1 MSSVS
6 IAKTAGKRIIYI
18 DLLRIISIVAVIVL
32 HISASL
38 LTRTNDFSTTS
49 WWVSNVFNSICRF
62 AVPVFFMISGA
73 MILRSEVKSLKDFY
87 LKRVWPLVV
96 ALLSWSLIYGL
107 FYQYYLLKSDKNALE
122 FIADFGYKLLTDQN
136 YVHLWF
142 LYAIIAVYMTVP
154 LISKFVKA
162 CSEKDL
168 RYYLLLWFVVSIL
181 YRLVSDIVYRATDQ
195 YLYIP
200 SMNIPL
206 FMGYLGYFILG
217 YYLFHFELPTIWKHV
232 LYNLG
237 ILSFVLTPVLT
248 YGVSKLNGTLDE
260 MFYGNYS
267 ITSFLMAVGLF
278 LFFKEKDA
286 AISRRTNDKVRRV
299 ISSVSAASFSIYLV
313 HLLVETMV
321 ARSVGVEASFIETAG
336 SLIFNLSAVF
346 AVSYI
351 AVKVLNLNRY
361 VTAILFGGRG

>member
-1 MSSVS
+1 MSSKS
-6 IAKTAGKRIIYI
+6 STKSAGKRFIYI
-18 DLLRIISIVAVIVL
+18 DMLRIISIVAVIVL
-32 HISASL
+32 HITASL
-38 LTRTNDFSTTS
+38 LTRTNDFTTTS
-49 WWVSNVFNSICRF
+49 WWVSNVFNSVCRF

-73 MILRSEVKSLKDFY
+73 MILRTEVKSLKDFY
-87 LKRVWPLVV
+87 RKRVWPLVV
-96 ALLSWSLIYGL
+96 SLLSWSLIYGL
-107 FYQYYLLKSDKNALE
+107 FYQYYLLKSDMNALE

-168 RYYLLLWFVVSIL
+168 RYYLLLWFIVSIV
-181 YRLVSDIVYRATDQ
+181 YRLVSDIVFRVTEQ
-195 YLYIP
+195 YIYIA

-217 YYLFHFELPTIWKHV
+217 YYLFHYELPTVWKHV

-237 ILSFVLTPVLT
+237 VLSFFLTPVLT
-248 YGVSKLNGTLDE
+248 YAVSRMSGVLDE

-286 AISRRTNDKVRRV
+286 AISRKTNDKVRKV
-299 ISSVSAASFSIYLV
+299 VSSISAASFSIYLI

-321 ARSVGVEASFIETAG
+321 TRGVDVEASLFETAG
-336 SLIFNLSAVF
+336 SLIFNLTAVF

-351 AVKVLNLNRY
+351 VVKVLNLNRY